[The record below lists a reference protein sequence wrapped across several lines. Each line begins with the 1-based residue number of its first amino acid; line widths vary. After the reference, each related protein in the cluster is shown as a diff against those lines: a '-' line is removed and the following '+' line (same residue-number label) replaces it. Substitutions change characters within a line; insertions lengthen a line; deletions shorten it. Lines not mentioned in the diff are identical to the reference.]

1 MTIPRRARPCCR
13 HRRLVVV
20 GRCRRHQRRPPS
32 GRRPI
37 AQRMHRRVRPRLLCC
52 ALGFWPSRRQRPTPP
67 TGADRFQFR
76 GEGGRA
82 PRTASEHILLS
93 RFSPPLYWEW
103 RLRAPPGRSRPAA
116 SSPRG
121 CYRYACREAAA
132 VFRASG
138 CSRRWRLSPTPA
150 RDLDASSRSATPSSE
165 RLVRPMR
172 RRQLWARTP
181 PARSCMQPLPATRL
195 SLGALARR
203 CLPACSDAALC
214 TAVRCAGA
222 VNVSGCRGCERNK
235 HMGGN
240 YSDSASRRC
249 VPVLAVAADGGRAR
263 TAI

>member
-1 MTIPRRARPCCR
+1 LTQDSKVGFFYEMRPALNYSQSLEYEISESATQAGADRFACMHVGCLSRMADSASSLAVALTIPRRACPSCR

-93 RFSPPLYWEW
+93 RL
-103 RLRAPPGRSRPAA
+103 A
-116 SSPRG
+116 
-121 CYRYACREAAA
+121 
-132 VFRASG
+132 
-138 CSRRWRLSPTPA
+138 
-150 RDLDASSRSATPSSE
+150 ATPS
-165 RLVRPMR
+165 
-172 RRQLWARTP
+172 T
-181 PARSCMQPLPATRL
+181 C
-195 SLGALARR
+195 
-203 CLPACSDAALC
+203 
-214 TAVRCAGA
+214 CAGA

-263 TAI
+263 AAIWGSGM